1 METNQNSCGKKGNF
15 VCVELKD
22 YLLKLSFISA
32 FNILSY
38 LKVKIGDFGLARDI
52 NKNHYYRGGGNL
64 PINWMAPESLMEGIF
79 STQSDV
85 WGFGILIWEILTL
98 GWNFYQIYAIFEQMI
113 DFFLF

>member
-1 METNQNSCGKKGNF
+1 M
-15 VCVELKD
+15 
-22 YLLKLSFISA
+22 LKLSFISA